1 MVLTCLIELH
11 GVILEAGAS
20 RGDDHMSLS
29 ICALAQFFAQLIG
42 LQCQL
47 SNGDSCQGYVCL
59 CVCLCK
65 SEGQEISCAVLA
77 SFPGSLLIPTKKEGK
92 SLVWICI

>member
-1 MVLTCLIELH
+1 
-11 GVILEAGAS
+11 
-20 RGDDHMSLS
+20 MSLG
-29 ICALAQFFAQLIG
+29 ICVLAQFFAQLIG

-59 CVCLCK
+59 CK

-77 SFPGSLLIPTKKEGK
+77 SFPGSLLISTKKEGK